1 MKDLLLSAPQKP
13 LCSPSRHQLPPEGV
27 TWGSSV
33 TLTDSFSRLAA
44 VSLVQV
50 AQERWEERDV
60 ETSLDGFCYKTEE
73 EEKKNWA
80 KARGESGV
88 KRKDLFFL
96 KTSGATACHP
106 VLLQLEGLP

>member
-1 MKDLLLSAPQKP
+1 MKDLRLSAPQKP
-13 LCSPSRHQLPPEGV
+13 LRSPSRHQLPPEGV

-33 TLTDSFSRLAA
+33 TLTDSFSRLVA

-73 EEKKNWA
+73 EEKKKLGKSQRGKWGRA
-80 KARGESGV
+80 KG
-88 KRKDLFFL
+88 F
-96 KTSGATACHP
+96 
-106 VLLQLEGLP
+106 VLS